1 MTPFRWRGGRA
12 RIDLPEGGDQAP
24 KISEDERAVYT
35 LLRDVARD
43 HKDRMTRR
51 MSVQMERLAL
61 AERKAIGRIRE
72 EATRLAIDKRTEIRR
87 QMVMEY
93 LKAGKRINA
102 ADMVDIEAVVDFIL
116 PIPAPPPVVVV
127 EPAATD
133 PGTPDQPAAG

>member
-24 KISEDERAVYT
+24 KMSGEERVAHIG
-35 LLRDVARD
+35 LRAYVQGAQEAITKLMVG
-43 HKDRMTRR
+43 HIDRM
-51 MSVQMERLAL
+51 AL

-93 LKAGKRINA
+93 LQAGKRVGQA
-102 ADMVDIEAVVDFIL
+102 EMVDIEAVVNYIL
-116 PIPAPPPVVVV
+116 PIPAPPPAEVV

-133 PGTPDQPAAG
+133 PGTPHHPV